1 MRKREIQ
8 PKWKAVAKGRVLGV
22 LSLEHDVVCDL
33 ISFMKEESKKG
44 QVGRLVTR
52 NKKKQFWSLDYANG
66 MKNSWRS
73 NSFQILQI
81 FLVKMRKYKIA
92 DRIDKEG

>member
-8 PKWKAVAKGRVLGV
+8 PKWKVVAKGRVLRV
-22 LSLEHDVVCDL
+22 LSLEHDVICDL
-33 ISFMKEESKKG
+33 ISVMKEESKKG

-66 MKNSWRS
+66 MENSWRS
-73 NSFQILQI
+73 NSFQILEI
-81 FLVKMRKYKIA
+81 FLVKMRKI
-92 DRIDKEG
+92 